1 MNSRLY
7 LEPVSFVS
15 GAAARS
21 LVAYGEALPLGS
33 PGQAF
38 TAVRIHR
45 RTHRG
50 VDCIATVPVSRL
62 DQLDPEYRR
71 AAETGLLAVQRQR
84 PSFAGLASGRPAIMG
99 VLNVT
104 PDSFSDG
111 GDFFDH
117 ARAVDRGLE
126 MIAAGADIVDVG
138 GESTRPGAAPVS
150 EDEEIRR
157 VIPVVKSLAERGT
170 LVSIDTRHAGVMRRA
185 IDHGA
190 RIVNDVSALTGDP
203 DSLGVVAR
211 SGASVILMH
220 MRGEPVTMQDSP
232 RYTDVLADVYDYL
245 EARVSACRQAGVE
258 ESRIAID
265 PGIGFGKTV
274 WHNLRLIDGLA
285 TFRGLGCPVVLGVS
299 RKAFIG
305 RIGRAPEAKDR
316 LPGSLALAL
325 AGTER
330 GADILRVHD
339 VAETCQAAK
348 LWEAVTLVT
357 EEDDPSG

>member
-15 GAAARS
+15 GAAARA
-21 LVAYGEALPLGS
+21 LVSSGDALPLGNA
-33 PGQAF
+33 GRAF
-38 TAVRIHR
+38 TAIRIHR
-45 RTHRG
+45 RTTRG
-50 VDCIATVPVSRL
+50 VNCIATVPIGRIDRL
-62 DQLDPEYRR
+62 DAEYRP
-71 AAETGLLAVQRQR
+71 AAKTALAALQRQR
-84 PSFAGLASGRPAIMG
+84 PSFAGLAPGRPAIMG

-126 MIAAGADIVDVG
+126 MIDAGADVVDVG

-157 VIPVVKSLAERGT
+157 VIPVVAALAERGV

-185 IDHGA
+185 FDHGA
-190 RIVNDVSALTGDP
+190 RIVNDVSALTGDR
-203 DSLGVVAR
+203 DSLAVVAG

-220 MRGEPVTMQDSP
+220 MRGEPVTMQNSP

-245 EARVSACRQAGVE
+245 EARVAACREGGIE
-258 ESRIAID
+258 ESRIAVD
-265 PGIGFGKTV
+265 PGIGFGKTA

-285 TFRGLGCPVVLGVS
+285 TFRALGCSVVLGVS
-299 RKAFIG
+299 RKGFIG
-305 RIGRAPEAKDR
+305 RIGKAPAAKDR

-325 AGTER
+325 AGRER

-339 VAETCQAAK
+339 VAESRQAAE

-357 EEDDPSG
+357 DGDDPSG